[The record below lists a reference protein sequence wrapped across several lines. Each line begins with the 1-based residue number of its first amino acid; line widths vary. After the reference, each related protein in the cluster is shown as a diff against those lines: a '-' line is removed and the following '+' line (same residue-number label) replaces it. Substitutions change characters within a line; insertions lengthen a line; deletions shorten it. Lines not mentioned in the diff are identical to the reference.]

1 MKIRLLLP
9 FAFALSLA
17 APASMLAAT
26 PGVNSRVV
34 TPGTVVPIY
43 TAMNHV
49 AVIDEPEPV
58 IQVALGDSH
67 VHVEWHGNSVFLEP
81 EEDGVSTNLV
91 VFTQHYQLTYELI
104 PVEGQATPTAILNQV
119 VPPPPP
125 PTPRPTPAQVQH
137 SHDALFG
144 KLLLTSRMIVAD
156 HGSTPAGG
164 IDVRIVSVSDDAS
177 NYYVRLR
184 ITNEGTHLYRF
195 NEPTV
200 SKVMPSFGI
209 AKAYNWMN
217 HQIPT
222 NSLKKYHLLDAQPVT
237 VHGATLGQRDIQ
249 PGGSVDWVMA
259 LNKPSQTPGIYK
271 FSFGADDGIPVFALA
286 EF

>member
-1 MKIRLLLP
+1 MKTRSLLP

-17 APASMLAAT
+17 APLSCLAFVR
-26 PGVNSRVV
+26 GVQSRIV

-58 IQVALGDSH
+58 VQVALGDSH
-67 VHVEWHGNSVFLEP
+67 IHVEWHGNSVFLEP

-104 PVEGQATPTAILNQV
+104 PTEGQATPTSILNET

-125 PTPRPTPAQVQH
+125 PAPRPSPAEIQRT
-137 SHDALFG
+137 HDALFG
-144 KLLLTSRMIVAD
+144 RLLLTTRQIIAD
-156 HGSTPAGG
+156 HGSTPNDG
-164 IDVRIVSVSDDAS
+164 IDVRVISVSEDS
-177 NYYVRLR
+177 GSYYVRLK
-184 ITNEGTHLYRF
+184 ISNNGSHLYRF
-195 NEPTV
+195 SEPTV
-200 SKVMPSFGI
+200 TKVMPSFGI
-209 AKAYNWMN
+209 AKAYDWMN

-222 NSLKKYHLLDAQPVT
+222 SSLKKYHLFDAQPVV
-237 VHGATLGQRDIQ
+237 VHGSTLGERDIQ
-249 PGGSVDWVMA
+249 PGGTADWVMA
-259 LNKPSQTPGIYK
+259 LDKPTQTPGIYK